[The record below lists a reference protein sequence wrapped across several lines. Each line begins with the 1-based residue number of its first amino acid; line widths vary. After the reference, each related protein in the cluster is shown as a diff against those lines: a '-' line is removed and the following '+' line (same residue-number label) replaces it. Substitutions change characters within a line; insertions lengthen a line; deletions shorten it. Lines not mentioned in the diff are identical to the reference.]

1 MQWIACMAHIKHDQI
16 EYIKGYIDNRFDE
29 YIIAMETSAKVGEH
43 MHFLLLSEDPSQYHK
58 FAQNVFKQ
66 KYKLRGK
73 AVKGKCRQYGK
84 LKVIE
89 DIHRM
94 MMYTVK
100 DKNCIIKVKDKKAIE
115 KALEESFQKV
125 DNLGKLDKIMEEY
138 INENKTQNY
147 KPDIK
152 GHYEADGFAINRYE
166 LIKHY
171 TYSYFTIFE
180 RVPSKNMI
188 INAVIRYFGKSEIG
202 WYLSMHGKQFTPF
215 STEATI
221 YFKKDIKNK

>member
-29 YIIAMETSAKVGEH
+29 YIIGMETSPKVGEH
-43 MHFLLLSEDPSQYHK
+43 MHFLLLSEDTSQYHK

-84 LKVIE
+84 VKKIE

-100 DKNCIIKVKDKKAIE
+100 DKNCIIKVTDKKAIE
-115 KALEESFQKV
+115 KALEESFEKV

-138 INENKTQNY
+138 INAEKTEHY
-147 KPDIK
+147 KPDHK

-166 LIKHY
+166 LIQHY

-188 INAVIRYFGKSEIG
+188 INAVIRYFGKSQIG
-202 WYLSMHGKQFTPF
+202 WYLSMHGKQFTHQ
-215 STEATI
+215 SDEATI
-221 YFKKDIKNK
+221 YFKKDLEKK